1 MDCKNTILRI
11 DKFLKKEMHGHE
23 LEEFLDHVENCR
35 ECYEELETYYTV
47 DRTLHYLDKNIEGS
61 YNIPM
66 AMKRDMR
73 GARKR
78 VRRMRLL
85 RRLLGFLLV
94 VMIAIWAIVAIR
106 YLELPV
112 GELMEYLEQVVFP

>member
-1 MDCKNTILRI
+1 MDCKNAILRI
-11 DKFLKKEMHGHE
+11 DKFLKKEMHGRE
-23 LEEFLDHVENCR
+23 LEEFLDHVESCP

-66 AMKRDMR
+66 TMKRDMR

-78 VRRMRLL
+78 VLRLRMMRRFL
-85 RRLLGFLLV
+85 FSLLV
-94 VMIAIWAIVAIR
+94 IMGTVWVIVAIR

-112 GELMEYLEQVVFP
+112 GELIDYLRQVVFP